1 MQNEH
6 FIPGKDASLEH
17 SIASMQG
24 KLATLGFELEE
35 CSWLN
40 PVDNVWSVHVRNR
53 ECPLMFT
60 NGKGATKLAAHASA
74 SGFIEMALVKLRN
87 AGRMVHQISN
97 ILIELRGSVAAVESS
112 FLAFQ
117 QDLDAQ
123 GQPVQTLLLG
133 RYVDRFEQREGQWR
147 VAARTVVYDWIRQQA
162 MTGQSDEQAFGV
174 RQPNGA
180 RQPADPLYAMLKG
193 LPAR

>member
-1 MQNEH
+1 M
-6 FIPGKDASLEH
+6 S
-17 SIASMQG
+17 S
-24 KLATLGFELEE
+24 
-35 CSWLN
+35 
-40 PVDNVWSVHVRNR
+40 VDPQALRDLLDREAIR
-53 ECPLMFT
+53 ECLYRYCRGIDRLDETALRSAYWPDGT
-60 NGKGATKLAAHASA
+60 DHHGAYQGSA

-147 VAARTVVYDWIRQQA
+147 VAARTVVYDWMNVSPLPNA
-162 MTGQSDEQAFGV
+162 LTPEDFGP
-174 RQPNGA
+174 RQPTGA
-180 RQPADPLYAMLKG
+180 RAPHDPWYALLASLPPAGDA
-193 LPAR
+193 A